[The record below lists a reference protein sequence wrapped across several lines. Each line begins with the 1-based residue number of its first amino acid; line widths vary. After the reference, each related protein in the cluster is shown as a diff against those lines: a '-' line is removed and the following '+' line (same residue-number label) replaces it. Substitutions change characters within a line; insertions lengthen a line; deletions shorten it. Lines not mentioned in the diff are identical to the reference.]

1 MHDLKSSEK
10 SIKYRVLAQH
20 LHVSEEGL
28 RIALHN
34 SSRDIVVANVGLKL
48 RYSNLYNRHE

>member
-1 MHDLKSSEK
+1 MHNLKSSNK